1 MPGTR
6 NLTSRPHRI
15 KFNQHFVDKLPMAE
29 SPVDYLR
36 RCHDDLT
43 YQDSRNVLGK
53 FGLEGHA
60 HTISMRDLSGGQKAR
75 VTFCDLT
82 LSRPHVL
89 FLDEPT
95 NNLDIESIDALC
107 EAINLYEGGMVVVTH
122 DARLIEATES
132 QLWVVEDNQVTAW
145 DGEFD
150 TYRDYLLAKLEAQME
165 SHNRPPGDRGQ

>member
-60 HTISMRDLSGGQKAR
+60 QHLHGG
-75 VTFCDLT
+75 VPDC
-82 LSRPHVL
+82 VL
-89 FLDEPT
+89 
-95 NNLDIESIDALC
+95 
-107 EAINLYEGGMVVVTH
+107 
-122 DARLIEATES
+122 
-132 QLWVVEDNQVTAW
+132 QL
-145 DGEFD
+145 
-150 TYRDYLLAKLEAQME
+150 LLQ
-165 SHNRPPGDRGQ
+165 R